1 MSDKTVDCAAA
12 FQNRM
17 ANNRDKGEQADIY
30 LGLKK
35 PSEKVHYRRLK
46 GDASSHQIWS
56 KATIDVVGLIN

>member
-35 PSEKVHYRRLK
+35 LSEKVHYRRLK
-46 GDASSHQIWS
+46 GDASSHQI
-56 KATIDVVGLIN
+56 